1 MSLSLLFLG
10 AVAARGGVVVA
21 AIGGAAF
28 FESQNMGLG
37 LGMVVVLLLLLL
49 AGFAPSL
56 PKALVQTLFC
66 NGRSYMSGSIEY
78 SR

>member
-37 LGMVVVLLLLLL
+37 LGMVVVLLLLL